1 MRCDRRSSSQ
11 SPKTKQQQQQKPD
24 EERASAA
31 AATTGKTSRW
41 KLSRYCALQEPPGQT
56 PPEQRR
62 SRRLH
67 GLQLPLH
74 PLQLVGWLVLA
85 GIAAGTFGC
94 VLPPLNS
101 QLRPV
106 CLAAVT
112 ASLLVHGVAHL
123 TALLLDPAEAEVRR
137 QPPSQLVPEFD
148 RTRHS
153 HVIENGRCHLCNI
166 DATSERTKHCSV
178 CNKCVARFDHHC
190 KWLNNCVGARN
201 YPAFIVCL
209 VSAII
214 GALCVLGLSI
224 GELALVRLES
234 SSHSSSSLVMDNNA
248 NSNAS
253 LPLSLPLPGTGSL
266 IVISIVGV
274 LAAVAAV
281 LLIHLCFFHGYI
293 ACLGLTTYE
302 YVRSKHQ
309 QQPKPKS
316 SKGGA
321 TAEIE
326 RVTGRRERLFDCFQR
341 DSNFCSRDR
350 RPRRDVRYHFC
361 ENVDEDDEEELRGQT
376 GDVQNIYICSS
387 TTSTTT
393 TAQINQQSS
402 NGGNSS
408 IATTMIH
415 NSGGAGDA
423 AAGGADKQQ
432 RRNFHLYFSYDSQ
445 SNATSIEVSQA
456 TVNGDGQQ
464 QQLQQQTIRR
474 TPLAELKPSTPSPVS
489 CCFSIIGSNSLERA
503 KERKLKQQQQRLT
516 DAGGSSSS
524 SANGLENEK
533 NLHPRSC
540 TTMRR
545 IQSFFRQRL
554 RKSPRQQRAI
564 INAAVA
570 AEIAASAR
578 TGSARRNK
586 INPVRAVEPKV
597 SSCNGVDDASENGS
611 GDEQHSRKL
620 VESSGV
626 RSISVEPRSSLRES
640 NGFPILQ
647 ELQELQYPVP
657 TRLPPL
663 ALPARHRSE
672 QLVFAEPG
680 LTVQQHQG
688 VSSDGGQSTI
698 QPKPANLRV
707 RRSSLVAH
715 HKRPRFKVGPH
726 LMAHQSAQLS
736 PIPESELSKPASPS
750 FASRFAFP
758 PLNSA

>member
-1 MRCDRRSSSQ
+1 MRCDRRSSSSQ
-11 SPKTKQQQQQKPD
+11 SPKTKQQQQQQQQQKPD

-31 AATTGKTSRW
+31 ATATKTSRW

-106 CLAAVT
+106 CLAAVS
-112 ASLLVHGVAHL
+112 ASLLVHAVAHL

-148 RTRHS
+148 RSRHS

-166 DATSERTKHCSV
+166 DATSKRTKHCSV
-178 CNKCVARFDHHC
+178 CNKCVAKFDHHC

-234 SSHSSSSLVMDNNA
+234 SHSSSRDMDNANLNA
-248 NSNAS
+248 T

-266 IVISIVGV
+266 VVISIVGV

-309 QQPKPKS
+309 QPKPKS
-316 SKGGA
+316 SKRA

-326 RVTGRRERLFDCFQR
+326 RVTDRRERLFDCFQR

-350 RPRRDVRYHFC
+350 RRQDVRYHFC
-361 ENVDEDDEEELRGQT
+361 ENVDEDDEELRAQT

-415 NSGGAGDA
+415 NGGGAGDA
-423 AAGGADKQQ
+423 ATGADKQQ

-464 QQLQQQTIRR
+464 QQQQLQQQTIRR

-489 CCFSIIGSNSLERA
+489 CCFSIIGSNSLERT
-503 KERKLKQQQQRLT
+503 KERKLKQQQQQRLT
-516 DAGGSSSS
+516 DASGSGG
-524 SANGLENEK
+524 NGLENEK
-533 NLHPRSC
+533 KLHPRSC

-545 IQSFFRQRL
+545 IQSFFRTRL
-554 RKSPRQQRAI
+554 RKSPRQQRA

-597 SSCNGVDDASENGS
+597 SSCNGDEASEDGS
-611 GDEQHSRKL
+611 GDEHSHK
-620 VESSGV
+620 VMESSV
-626 RSISVEPRSSLRES
+626 RSISVEPRSLHES
-640 NGFPILQ
+640 NGLPILQ

-663 ALPARHRSE
+663 TLPARHRSE
-672 QLVFAEPG
+672 LVFAEPG
-680 LTVQQHQG
+680 LTVQHQG
-688 VSSDGGQSTI
+688 GSDGGQSTT

-707 RRSSLVAH
+707 RRSSLVTH